1 VDLASLV
8 ASAVETARPLIDSK
22 QHIMQIVL
30 PSEPVEL
37 VVDPL
42 RLSQALSN
50 LLTNAAKYTDP
61 AGHIR
66 LVASLDQ
73 DDLKLTVSDS
83 GIGLNADAI
92 PKLFEMFSQVDSPVD
107 RAEGGLGIGLALVK
121 GLVALHDGTVEAASE
136 GPGHGSTFTIR
147 LPRTGVVAQM
157 RRPYAAVPAQ
167 RPPTGP
173 RCKVLVADDN
183 GDAAQTLALILKM
196 SGYDVHLA
204 ISGREALAVA
214 KREQPDAM
222 FLDIG
227 MPDMSGYEVATSVRQ
242 ESWGE
247 GALLVAVTGWGQPN
261 DKEKSRIA
269 GFNHHLTKPV
279 DLEHVEQLLAAF
291 SKRLASRYGADGDGG
306 SGQDWGRAG

>member
-1 VDLASLV
+1 
-8 ASAVETARPLIDSK
+8 
-22 QHIMQIVL
+22 
-30 PSEPVEL
+30 
-37 VVDPL
+37 
-42 RLSQALSN
+42 
-50 LLTNAAKYTDP
+50 
-61 AGHIR
+61 
-66 LVASLDQ
+66 
-73 DDLKLTVSDS
+73 
-83 GIGLNADAI
+83 
-92 PKLFEMFSQVDSPVD
+92 
-107 RAEGGLGIGLALVK
+107 
-121 GLVALHDGTVEAASE
+121 
-136 GPGHGSTFTIR
+136 
-147 LPRTGVVAQM
+147 
-157 RRPYAAVPAQ
+157 
-167 RPPTGP
+167 
-173 RCKVLVADDN
+173 VLVADDN

-227 MPDMSGYEVATSVRQ
+227 MPDMSGYEVAASVRQ

-291 SKRLASRYGADGDGG
+291 SKRLAPRFGADRDGARG
-306 SGQDWGRAG
+306 RDWGQAG